1 MLALTLNVT
10 HYCVACSASGVWRVL
25 PRKLR
30 EFATSPLGDAIIGG
44 LCGLGVFVLLYAAR
58 LLLNHGVY

>member
-1 MLALTLNVT
+1 M
-10 HYCVACSASGVWRVL
+10 L